1 MHGRNI
7 VLIGIAV
14 ALGLIAVILSNSYF
28 SGVEEQQKRIAR
40 EQDLIRIVV
49 ANKELPFGTILND
62 QNITLTNWPRSS
74 VPEGAF
80 TDISEAVGK
89 GNATLRNIVAG
100 EPVLASKLSS
110 RPTLSANLP
119 AGQYAVA
126 VPISAVAA
134 AGGFIRPGDTV
145 DVLLTRKIPGD
156 GAAADDKMTDVVLST
171 VPVLAIDVDASEKS
185 TEPKA
190 ESKTATL
197 QVDTLG
203 AQKLALA
210 QQLGVLSLALRN
222 ATDQTVTAASTVLPN
237 QLTARKLYIASR
249 ESRAPSAPAAPIS
262 RSVMSPSTSAPRRSG
277 PMMTIF
283 RGSEPSQYEVQRG
296 Y

>member
-1 MHGRNI
+1 MQGRNI
-7 VLIGIAV
+7 ILIGIAV
-14 ALGLIAVILSNSYF
+14 VLGLIAVLLANSYF
-28 SGVEEQQKRIAR
+28 SGVEQRQAKIAR
-40 EQDLIRIVV
+40 EQNLSQIVV
-49 ANKELPFGTILND
+49 ATKELPFGTVLND
-62 QNITLTNWPRSS
+62 QNVRLANWPSNS
-74 VPEGAF
+74 IPEGAF
-80 TDISEAVGK
+80 TSIADAAGK
-89 GNATLRNIVAG
+89 GNATLRSIVAG

-262 RSVMSPSTSAPRRSG
+262 RSVMSPATSAPRRSG

>member
-1 MHGRNI
+1 MQGRNV
-7 VLIGIAV
+7 VLLGIAII
-14 ALGLIAVILSNSYF
+14 LGLIAVVLANSYF
-28 SGVEEQQKRIAR
+28 SGVEERQAKIAR
-40 EQDLIRIVV
+40 EQKLGQVVV
-49 ANKELPFGTILND
+49 ATKELPFGTVIND
-62 QNITLTNWPRSS
+62 QNVRLVNWPSDS
-74 VPEGAF
+74 VPDGAF
-80 TDISEAVGK
+80 ESISAAIGS

-119 AGQYAVA
+119 TGQYAVA

-156 GAAADDKMTDVVLST
+156 GASADDKMTDVVLST

-185 TEPKA
+185 MEPTA
-190 ESKTATL
+190 AGKTATL

-237 QLTARKLYIASR
+237 QLTARKIYIASR
-249 ESRAPSAPAAPIS
+249 ESRAPSAPAASIS
-262 RSVMSPSTSAPRRSG
+262 RSVMSPATSAPRRSG